1 MKIAIIKP
9 TETIS
14 PTGGVKVQGEM
25 WKKGLEQ
32 LGHSVDLVGNWDN
45 VDWKSFD
52 IILFIQFGGILR
64 GMVNALY
71 PINSNLVIAPIIDT
85 NFSVFQFKL
94 ICRYFGNTK
103 IKLSNIF
110 HDFYS
115 IKDKFKLY
123 LVRSEYE
130 KKYVTQSLGVS
141 EDRVKIIPLAYRVTP
156 PVSVPIKENFC
167 FHASLLADERKNVSR
182 LIKAAQKYKF
192 KLVLAGN
199 IRSTKEK
206 EWLNN
211 LLKGYDNISY
221 VGRVSDTQL
230 FDFYSK
236 AKVFA
241 LPSINEGV
249 GMVALEAA
257 TYGCEI
263 VLTNLGAPKEYYNG
277 MAYLVNPYDIDSIG
291 EAVMNALEGKGNHQP
306 QLKEYI
312 ISHYNS
318 QTCYSLLE
326 ESLKRILQK

>member
-25 WKKGLEQ
+25 WKQGLEQ
-32 LGHSVDLVGNWDN
+32 LGHSVNLVGNWDN

-94 ICRYFGNTK
+94 ICRYFGNTR

-130 KKYVTQSLGVS
+130 KKYVTQSLGVN

-156 PVSVPIKENFC
+156 PVSVQIKENFC

-206 EWLNN
+206 EWLSN

-277 MAYLVNPYDIDSIG
+277 MAYLVNPYNIDSIG
-291 EAVMNALEGKGNHQP
+291 KTVMSALEGKDNHQP

-312 ISHYNS
+312 IRHYNP

-326 ESLKRILQK
+326 ESLKRIL

>member
-25 WKKGLEQ
+25 WKQGLEQ
-32 LGHSVDLVGNWDN
+32 LGHSVSLVGSWDN

-71 PINSNLVIAPIIDT
+71 PINPNLVIAPIIDT
-85 NFSVFQFKL
+85 NFSPFQFKL
-94 ICRYFGNTK
+94 ICKYLGNSK
-103 IKLSNIF
+103 IKLSNVF

-115 IKDKFKLY
+115 VRNKFKLY

-130 KKYVTQSLGVS
+130 KRYVTQSLGIS
-141 EDRVKIIPLAYRVTP
+141 EDKVKIIPLAYRVTP
-156 PVSVPIKENFC
+156 PESVPIKENFC
-167 FHASLLADERKNVSR
+167 FHASLLADERKNVGR

-199 IRSTKEK
+199 IRSSKEK

-211 LLKGYDNISY
+211 LLNGYDNISY
-221 VGRVSDTQL
+221 VGRVSDNQL
-230 FDFYSK
+230 FDFYSR

-249 GMVALEAA
+249 GMVALEAS

-291 EAVMNALEGKGNHQP
+291 MAVMNALSGKGNHQP
-306 QLKEYI
+306 LLREYI
-312 ISHYNS
+312 VTYYN
-318 QTCYSLLE
+318 QQACYSSLE
-326 ESLKRILQK
+326 ESLKRIR

>member
-25 WKKGLEQ
+25 WKQGLEQ
-32 LGHSVDLVGNWDN
+32 LGHSVNLVGNWDN

-94 ICRYFGNTK
+94 ICRYFGNTR

-115 IKDKFKLY
+115 VKDKFKLY

-156 PVSVPIKENFC
+156 PASVPIKENFC

-206 EWLNN
+206 EWLSN
-211 LLKGYDNISY
+211 LLNGYDNISY

-277 MAYLVNPYDIDSIG
+277 MAYLINPYDIDSIG
-291 EAVMNALEGKGNHQP
+291 KAVMNALEGKGNHQP
-306 QLKEYI
+306 QLKEHI
-312 ISHYNS
+312 IRHYNP

-326 ESLKRILQK
+326 ESFKRIL

>member
-25 WKKGLEQ
+25 WKQGLEQ
-32 LGHSVDLVGNWDN
+32 LGHSVSLVGSWDN

-71 PINSNLVIAPIIDT
+71 PINPNLVIAPIIDT
-85 NFSVFQFKL
+85 NFSPFQFKL
-94 ICRYFGNTK
+94 ICKYLGNSK
-103 IKLSNIF
+103 IKLSNVF

-115 IKDKFKLY
+115 VRNKFKLY

-130 KKYVTQSLGVS
+130 KRYVTQSLGIS
-141 EDRVKIIPLAYRVTP
+141 EDKVKIIPLAYRVTP
-156 PVSVPIKENFC
+156 PESVPIKENFC
-167 FHASLLADERKNVSR
+167 FHASLLADERKNVGR
-182 LIKAAQKYKF
+182 LIKTAQKYKF

-199 IRSTKEK
+199 IRSPKEK

-211 LLKGYDNISY
+211 LLNGYDNISY
-221 VGRVSDTQL
+221 VGRVSDNQL
-230 FDFYSK
+230 FDFYSR

-249 GMVALEAA
+249 GMVALEAS

-291 EAVMNALEGKGNHQP
+291 MAVMSALSGKGNHQP
-306 QLKEYI
+306 QLREYI
-312 ISHYNS
+312 VTHYNP
-318 QTCYSLLE
+318 QVCYSSLE
-326 ESLKRILQK
+326 ESLKRIR